1 MKRRNHPSTLLIALN
16 LHFVY
21 FIYTLRTYFKQHY
34 MKSITYFAQNLIWLR
49 NQLTPK
55 LSQQRLADEI
65 GIKKSTLAAYEVG
78 RSEPN
83 FGDLVKLASY
93 FNVSIDDFL
102 QIDCSQKI
110 KPMARHKTTD
120 RVLVTTVD
128 STTRENIEFVPVR
141 ALGGYTQGYGDVDY
155 VQKLPV
161 FQMPFLSRDRK
172 YRAFPYVGDSM
183 PPLRSGSVVFG
194 EYMDNWGSIKN
205 GTICLIVTSDE
216 GVVLKKVFNYLDDK
230 GVLVLKSLNER
241 YAPYPVGIN
250 EILEIWQFVGYF
262 DERFPE

>member
-1 MKRRNHPSTLLIALN
+1 LLNQIA
-16 LHFVY
+16 
-21 FIYTLRTYFKQHY
+21 
-34 MKSITYFAQNLIWLR
+34 
-49 NQLTPK
+49 PK
-55 LSQQRLADEI
+55 ISQQRLADEI
-65 GIKKSTLAAYEVG
+65 GINKSTLAAYEVG

-102 QIDCSQKI
+102 GVDCSQKVN
-110 KPMARHKTTD
+110 PLSRFTTSE

-128 STTRENIEFVPVR
+128 SSARENIEFVPVR
-141 ALGGYTQGYGDVDY
+141 ALGGYTQGYGDVEY
-155 VQKLPV
+155 IQKLPI
-161 FQMPFLSRDRK
+161 FQLPFLSRDRK

-194 EYMDNWGSIKN
+194 EYMDNWASIKN

-216 GVVLKKVFNYLDDK
+216 GVVLKKVFNYLEDK

-241 YAPYPVGIN
+241 YTPYPMSMN

>member
-1 MKRRNHPSTLLIALN
+1 MCI
-16 LHFVY
+16 LHIF
-21 FIYTLRTYFKQHY
+21 FKQKA
-34 MKSITYFAQNLIWLR
+34 MKSITYFAQNLVLLR
-49 NQLTPK
+49 SQLSPK
-55 LSQQRLADEI
+55 TSQQRLADEL

-83 FGDLVKLASY
+83 FGDLIKLAAY
-93 FNVSIDDFL
+93 FNISIDVFL
-102 QIDCSQKI
+102 GLDCSQKAN
-110 KPMARHKTTD
+110 PSSRFTTPE

-128 STTRENIEFVPVR
+128 SSARENIEFVPVK
-141 ALGGYTQGYGDVDY
+141 ALGGYTQGYGDVEF

-194 EYMDNWGSIKN
+194 EYMDNWASIKN

-216 GVVLKKVFNYLDDK
+216 GVVLKKVFNYLEDK

-241 YAPYPVGIN
+241 YAPYPVSIN

>member
-1 MKRRNHPSTLLIALN
+1 MHT
-16 LHFVY
+16 F
-21 FIYTLRTYFKQHY
+21 FKQY
-34 MKSITYFAQNLIWLR
+34 AMKSITYFAQNLVWLR
-49 NQLTPK
+49 NQLSPK
-55 LSQQRLADEI
+55 ISQQRLADEL

-102 QIDCSQKI
+102 GVDCSQKAN
-110 KPMARHKTTD
+110 PSPRFTTPE
-120 RVLVTTVD
+120 RILVTTVD
-128 STTRENIEFVPVR
+128 SSSRENIEFVPVR
-141 ALGGYTQGYGDVDY
+141 ALGGYTQGYGDVEY

-161 FQMPFLSRDRK
+161 FQLPFLSRDRK

-194 EYMDNWGSIKN
+194 EYMDNWASIKN

-216 GVVLKKVFNYLDDK
+216 GVVLKKVFNYLEDK

-241 YAPYPVGIN
+241 YAPYPVSMN